1 LREVANARVHSTTS
15 EVPAV
20 RLEQEREHLQPLSAP
35 CRGLLEPLSPQLAL
49 PLPQEYQHSLRMYEE
64 LIVAEVS

>member
-1 LREVANARVHSTTS
+1 LREVANARGHATTS

-35 CRGLLEPLSPQLAL
+35 WPGLLEPMPPQLAL
-49 PLPQEYQHSLRMYEE
+49 PLPQGYQHSLRVYEE

>member
-1 LREVANARVHSTTS
+1 LREVANARVHATTS

-35 CRGLLEPLSPQLAL
+35 CPELPEPLRPQLAL
-49 PLPQEYQHSLRMYEE
+49 PLPQGYQRSLRMHHD
-64 LIVAEVS
+64 